1 MEPPSWFWAMLLAWL
16 VGRDA
21 LNSLLSGPSNK
32 EKSGPK
38 RSQLGF
44 ATTIALVVLAVAS
57 LLPAITSTL
66 PSSIPAM
73 LEVGQSPSASEEQQP
88 VATASNEEEEDIA
101 RITNATLGFEK
112 VFVINLPDRTDKRDA
127 LSLVSTL
134 TGIKLDWVRAI
145 RGVDVPDKALPLGV
159 DRQGWRDGGI
169 GSWRSQMNA
178 IRTMVEENISS
189 ALFLEDDADW
199 DVRFKQQLMDIAEGA
214 RLLLGMAKQEP
225 VFQANN
231 LPAGREQP
239 AAIVGD
245 ATSSAPS
252 HHPPPPRRPHSP
264 YGDDWDLLWLGHCGE
279 TFPERIPGHEVVD
292 RTSARYT
299 YYALRNDETMPPAQN
314 ASSWIGGDLRRE
326 PRTRWVHFSGGPTCS
341 AGYALSQSGA
351 RKVLHALSV
360 GGTLVAQ
367 LDNAMADLCRDHT
380 PWDAARTPTQS
391 IDGAVA
397 GTAATSNA
405 PPPPPGYQGARM
417 RCLSVTP
424 AVISQHKP
432 RGRRAAESDIEAV
445 ENGHEIRER
454 GESPN
459 LVWSARLNV
468 QNLILGLPM
477 EDQFEIPE
485 RG

>member
-1 MEPPSWFWAMLLAWL
+1 MVLGHSAGLARREGCPKYLAISLFESNIGTEEAAVRAHDHHRVGDPGSRQPPAGNHLDAPQLHP
-16 VGRDA
+16 GRAGDHEA
-21 LNSLLSGPSNK
+21 Q
-32 EKSGPK
+32 E
-38 RSQLGF
+38 
-44 ATTIALVVLAVAS
+44 A
-57 LLPAITSTL
+57 
-66 PSSIPAM
+66 
-73 LEVGQSPSASEEQQP
+73 
-88 VATASNEEEEDIA
+88 DIA
-101 RITNATLGFEK
+101 RIQNATLGFEK

-127 LSLVSTL
+127 LSLVAAL
-134 TGIKLDWVRAI
+134 TGIQLDWVRAL
-145 RGVDVPDKALPLGV
+145 RGADVPDKALPLGV

-189 ALFLEDDADW
+189 ALILEDDADW
-199 DVRFKQQLMDIAEGA
+199 DVRLKQQLMDIADGA
-214 RLLLGMAKQEP
+214 RLLTGMAKQES
-225 VFQANN
+225 VFQVNN
-231 LPAGREQP
+231 LPAP
-239 AAIVGD
+239 AAAVAGD
-245 ATSSAPS
+245 ATSI
-252 HHPPPPRRPHSP
+252 PPQSIPHSP

-292 RTSARYT
+292 VGSARYT
-299 YYALRNDETMPPAQN
+299 YYALRDDATMPPPAN
-314 ASSWIGGDLRRE
+314 TSSWIGGDLRRE

-341 AGYALSQSGA
+341 AGYALSQAGA

-360 GGTLVAQ
+360 GGSLIAQ

-380 PWDAARTPTQS
+380 PWDAARENPA
-391 IDGAVA
+391 D
-397 GTAATSNA
+397 TATAHVNGR
-405 PPPPPGYQGARM
+405 PPPGYAGARM

-445 ENGHEIRER
+445 ENGHEIREK

-477 EDQFEIPE
+477 EDQFEAPKGAAGHE
-485 RG
+485 ELGG

>member
-1 MEPPSWFWAMLLAWL
+1 MEQ
-16 VGRDA
+16 
-21 LNSLLSGPSNK
+21 SLSN
-32 EKSGPK
+32 G
-38 RSQLGF
+38 
-44 ATTIALVVLAVAS
+44 
-57 LLPAITSTL
+57 
-66 PSSIPAM
+66 
-73 LEVGQSPSASEEQQP
+73 EQQQQ
-88 VATASNEEEEDIA
+88 ATYASGEGEGDDVM
-101 RITNATLGFEK
+101 RINNATLGFQK

-127 LSLVSTL
+127 LSLIGTL
-134 TGIKLDWVRAI
+134 TGIKLDWVRAL

-178 IRTMVEENISS
+178 IRTWDPFYPPRLVEYRMGDRMVEENIST
-189 ALFLEDDADW
+189 ALILEDDADW
-199 DVRFKQQLMDIAEGA
+199 DVRLKQQLIDIADGT
-214 RLLLGMAKQEP
+214 RMLLDIAKQEP
-225 VFQANN
+225 VFQANS
-231 LPAGREQP
+231 LPRQASQRLGAHDAASAVPQP
-239 AAIVGD
+239 QQN
-245 ATSSAPS
+245 
-252 HHPPPPRRPHSP
+252 PPPHSP
-264 YGDDWDLLWLGHCGE
+264 YGDDWDILWLGHCGE

-292 RTSARYT
+292 LASARYT
-299 YYALRNDETMPPAQN
+299 YYAMRGDATMPPPAN
-314 ASSWIGGDLRRE
+314 ATSWIGGDLRRE
-326 PRTRWVHFSGGPTCS
+326 PGTRWVHFSGGPTCS

-380 PWDAARTPTQS
+380 PWDAAAAATDATATTTPT
-391 IDGAVA
+391 
-397 GTAATSNA
+397 
-405 PPPPPGYQGARM
+405 PPGYQGARM

-445 ENGHEIRER
+445 ENGHEIREK

-477 EDQFEIPE
+477 ENQFEAQE
-485 RG
+485 VLLGHDELDA